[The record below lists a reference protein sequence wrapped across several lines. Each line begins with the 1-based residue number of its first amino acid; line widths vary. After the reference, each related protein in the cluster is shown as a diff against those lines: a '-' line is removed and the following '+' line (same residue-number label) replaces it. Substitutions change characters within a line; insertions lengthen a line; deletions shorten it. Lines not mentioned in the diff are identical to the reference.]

1 MPRRVPLLSIT
12 VLITSGAV
20 CASRAVA
27 YIRGR
32 LASSGGRTL
41 KVCWA
46 TLVRAMEMDSYC
58 TRDGWRMGRSF
69 VLFFFLF
76 FFFFLFLSGVDW
88 ILVAECHWEEW
99 GSFVRLFP
107 L

>member
-32 LASSGGRTL
+32 LASSGGRSL

-69 VLFFFLF
+69 F
-76 FFFFLFLSGVDW
+76 FFFFSLFFSSVLW
-88 ILVAECHWEEW
+88 IGYWLQNVTVK
-99 GSFVRLFP
+99 SVVL